1 MFKQSLRLKQAL
13 YATAYKLMPLPE
25 PLFSNTKAE
34 YELFKA
40 AVIDLDWSSIL
51 NPLKCQKPHQTSW
64 SEAETSCNS
73 PAKADDEPDS
83 DAPEEEVT
91 DEHERAEDV
100 PTLPQLEVCA
110 FARSIW
116 MLVHSKQAMPFITIY
131 NVYQKERRNQTKM
144 RVKFFNGPRLVSKEE
159 RTQCNV
165 MWTWFRWIWK
175 SL

>member
-1 MFKQSLRLKQAL
+1 M
-13 YATAYKLMPLPE
+13 YAAAYKLMPSPE
-25 PLFSNTKAE
+25 QLFSKTKAD
-34 YELFKA
+34 YEQFRE
-40 AVIDLDWSSIL
+40 AVMDLDWSSIH

-64 SEAETSCNS
+64 SDAATSFNSEAE
-73 PAKADDEPDS
+73 ADDEPDS

-91 DEHERAEDV
+91 DEHEREEDV
-100 PTLPQLEVCA
+100 PSLPQLEVCA

-131 NVYQKERRNQTKM
+131 NVYQRERRNQTKM
-144 RVKFFNGPRLVSKEE
+144 RVNFYGKPRLVSGEE
-159 RTQCNV
+159 RTQVNV